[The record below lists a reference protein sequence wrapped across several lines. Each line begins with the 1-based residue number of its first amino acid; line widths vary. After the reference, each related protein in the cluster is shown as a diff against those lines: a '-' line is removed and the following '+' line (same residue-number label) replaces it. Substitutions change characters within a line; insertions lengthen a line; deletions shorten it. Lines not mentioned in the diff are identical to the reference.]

1 MMEGESGFTLWELS
15 VSLAIMMVWILIL
28 TSFVAQGN
36 NRVERLRDTL
46 FVYERLQGEVL
57 LEAVEPSARKAVCE
71 KDICLP
77 TL

>member
-57 LEAVEPSARKAVCE
+57 LEAVEPSAREAVCE